1 MESDSPSGYKTA
13 FSVTHLFHDY
23 SSSSQKESHFVEWK
37 LKGINSTCSQILQ
50 NANVEMK
57 RRRKEGTSLENAQ
70 SGSEENERVTW

>member
-1 MESDSPSGYKTA
+1 M
-13 FSVTHLFHDY
+13 
-23 SSSSQKESHFVEWK
+23 EWK